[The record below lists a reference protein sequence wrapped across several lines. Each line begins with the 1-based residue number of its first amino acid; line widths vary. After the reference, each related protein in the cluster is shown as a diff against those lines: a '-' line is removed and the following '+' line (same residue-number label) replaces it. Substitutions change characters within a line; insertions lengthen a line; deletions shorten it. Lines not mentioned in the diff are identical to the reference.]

1 MILISNLSMKIK
13 KTRRYF
19 INFHRELS
27 LKMERI
33 DEMKQIGRS
42 GPLDHD
48 ASQKAIQLVTL
59 LIFKH

>member
-1 MILISNLSMKIK
+1 MEIK

-19 INFHRELS
+19 INFHTELS